1 MQPAEAHAEAIA
13 RRRRRISRWLPRSL
27 RGQFAAAL
35 GAMGILVLAGGLT
48 AVYALRATAEQA
60 RQTSQERLELVESA
74 QELQQRA
81 QQIQLLSDRMV
92 TAPTSQAARR
102 QFEHIVAELD
112 RLDQLTA
119 ALAASDDASVLDLHM
134 ASQLFRNAAHVI
146 SHLREDAS
154 AGGDTPQSRSDAMAT
169 YREEM
174 LGHATALADAARQ
187 RSEHATRTYQAA
199 VQRLVDAS
207 RTSTWWVVGWLT
219 ATLLGTWLI
228 GRGLLGHQVLSRL
241 QQLSQSLRQ
250 PDASGTAGGSRWEQD
265 DDEIDEMARAVDRFL
280 QDRSQL
286 ALTRTRLEIEQQRL
300 AAIID
305 NIADCIVVLHGGR
318 VQEMNRAAEQ
328 IFGMK
333 PEQARGRRGEDLL
346 LGLNWLASTL
356 PGVTQDAHAR
366 DMTGRTIPVEVT
378 LSPVPSAG
386 DLVVLVIR
394 DATVRQ
400 EAQRHLVAARDAAEA
415 ARATQSAFLAA
426 MSHELRT
433 PLNGVLGM
441 TELLLCTGLDERQRQ
456 FTTTIRTSA
465 CWAMPSCSNSMRRSP
480 NTSGSAPPRS
490 AAVASTCSLSSMT
503 CSTWPSAT
511 QASWSCASP
520 MWCCA
525 TACA

>member
-1 MQPAEAHAEAIA
+1 MSVGKPWEIDLTIYDDEPE
-13 RRRRRISRWLPRSL
+13 L
-27 RGQFAAAL
+27 
-35 GAMGILVLAGGLT
+35 LAGLRRGERMACTCLLKRH
-48 AVYALRATAEQA
+48 APRLYRLALHLMGDADEAEDVL
-60 RQTSQERLELVESA
+60 QEAFINACAHIAE
-74 QELQQRA
+74 
-81 QQIQLLSDRMV
+81 
-92 TAPTSQAARR
+92 
-102 QFEHIVAELD
+102 FE
-112 RLDQLTA
+112 
-119 ALAASDDASVLDLHM
+119 
-134 ASQLFRNAAHVI
+134 
-146 SHLREDAS
+146 
-154 AGGDTPQSRSDAMAT
+154 GRS
-169 YREEM
+169 
-174 LGHATALADAARQ
+174 G
-187 RSEHATRTYQAA
+187 
-199 VQRLVDAS
+199 
-207 RTSTWWVVGWLT
+207 
-219 ATLLGTWLI
+219 LGTWLI

-400 EAQRHLVAARDAAEA
+400 VGKA
-415 ARATQSAFLAA
+415 LA
-426 MSHELRT
+426 
-433 PLNGVLGM
+433 
-441 TELLLCTGLDERQRQ
+441 DDD
-456 FTTTIRTSA
+456 
-465 CWAMPSCSNSMRRSP
+465 
-480 NTSGSAPPRS
+480 
-490 AAVASTCSLSSMT
+490 
-503 CSTWPSAT
+503 
-511 QASWSCASP
+511 
-520 MWCCA
+520 
-525 TACA
+525 